1 MPITKN
7 INVSDRVENQLPEFI
22 RHEDRQIVNFLFEYY
37 KSQEKTG
44 RPYDILNNLLRYLD
58 LDNYTSEQLDSATSL
73 LKDIGLYD
81 SKIEIEGIDGFQEQD
96 GSIMIDNEVIYYEK
110 VTRGPDVIITPGI
123 SYPQFNKK
131 KQQLE
136 NPFTLFDGV
145 QNVFPLSFLGT
156 PVAPPSAEHL
166 IVTAYNTMM
175 IPNVDYYVEGLNIRF
190 QEPPRDQIGSDDSE
204 FTSLTYLVGYS
215 DQPIKT
221 CDSIPYTEWQGTK
234 FYPLR
239 INQQSYTPTS
249 EIGLVINKNGRLQ
262 EPYTDFTVF
271 EDKVVFKNEIGAAD
285 AIHIRSVEYT
295 PPSYGSGASAI
306 AKVADNGTIESLIPK
321 TGGSKYRIDFAP
333 RVTITSTTGAN
344 ATAKSLIGGIKD
356 INLIDGGQGYSSYNP
371 PIPVVAA
378 PSNANGTPA
387 QLSLTVNDETGMVDS
402 LTITNSGSGYD
413 FIPAI
418 SFKNPGGATISPPT
432 IDGEGRINIGT
443 ITVDT
448 MGSGYSNAP
457 VVYIDPAPIG
467 GINAAAISKINQD
480 GQVYE
485 IQITNRGRGYTASPR
500 VQIVNPIGAQ
510 VLDVTVASGSVT
522 NIEMLTGGMGYTDA
536 PSVYIVDDRKDGYGE
551 PIGGTG
557 ALAEATI
564 FNGEITD
571 INITNFGSGYSTE
584 FPPKIYI
591 AEPKAARSSV
601 DVGFDQVTGFDI
613 LEDGSGYAS
622 SAFLGCSR
630 GVSGPVGYD
639 NLHNEI
645 YAGEAALRQSNHAAG
660 AAVTNLD
667 SLFIKEVFDKFRRQY
682 LPTLDIDFGKVNPVQ
697 VIKNITDFY
706 ISKGTKL
713 ATQYLFKILFGE
725 DVDLYYPKDEIIS
738 PSHATWVVDTI
749 LRAELLEGDAAN
761 LIDSE
766 VNQYADEVDGSVTAA
781 SALIENVITIIEGTD
796 TIYELAISEET
807 LEGNFI
813 IPYKTRLVEPLTTT
827 GQIITVDSTIG
838 WPERNG
844 TIRINDVE
852 QVQYKEKSLNQF
864 IECTRSKNGIVEDW
878 DPGTIIQSD
887 IFVYVNRGTATECKL
902 RILGIAEAGTTV
914 LNDTGS
920 YYLGG
925 DKLKVANLG
934 STAEELR
941 LQSWLYNVKKLIQV
955 TSITP
960 GGVNNQ
966 TATVVCGN
974 PHGLLVS
981 DQVTIYGANPVVYN
995 GTFTVTSR
1003 IDQFTFSYQI
1013 NTPTEIL
1020 PQGNIL
1026 LSVDLNR
1033 GKSDIASINS
1043 VVSEFTTNI
1052 QNSFFNDNYVYVAA
1066 SGLPNYKIGPFTGS
1080 ALIPGNQRKLLR
1092 FPRLVQTISER
1103 KTIDPGTPIG
1113 AWVNGVSIWSYKSR
1127 EFIQFG
1133 PLTSIAVT
1141 NVGESYDAGAKPNVE
1156 ITGGGGSGATAEV
1169 IVNGSLVS
1177 FDMVTEGTGYT
1188 ESPLVSIVGGGGSG
1202 ATAQAVITG
1211 GRVTRILVEQP
1222 GINYTTQPLVS
1233 ITGGGGTGATA
1244 TANVRGPISSVSITN
1259 FGSGYTSLP
1268 AVKVNSGEGALAQP
1282 IVINGRIVSIAIINS
1297 GESYTTAPN
1306 IIINGDGFGAI
1317 AKATI
1322 GTIGEDKGRVL
1333 GVTITNKGIG
1343 YTQGLTTVRLEAVGQ
1358 LASFSP
1364 TVYQWNKNLQYE
1376 LVDNYDFA
1384 RGYVFTGYNN
1394 QFGGEYAHLSDPKEL
1409 RYVVGDNVFLNPV
1422 TQQFQEVAAN
1432 FEHSPIIGWAFDG
1445 NPIYGP
1451 YGYIDPTDANSGIRR
1466 MRTSFKLKTNVVYD
1480 EITNPDP
1487 ARIDGPPI
1495 SGYAAGTFVDDYFY
1509 DFQSGDLDQY
1519 NGRFC
1524 KTPEYPG

>member
-522 NIEMLTGGMGYTDA
+522 NIEMLTGGQGYTDA
-536 PSVYIVDDRKDGYGE
+536 PSVYIVDDRKD
-551 PIGGTG
+551 
-557 ALAEATI
+557 
-564 FNGEITD
+564 
-571 INITNFGSGYSTE
+571 
-584 FPPKIYI
+584 
-591 AEPKAARSSV
+591 
-601 DVGFDQVTGFDI
+601 
-613 LEDGSGYAS
+613 
-622 SAFLGCSR
+622 
-630 GVSGPVGYD
+630 
-639 NLHNEI
+639 
-645 YAGEAALRQSNHAAG
+645 
-660 AAVTNLD
+660 
-667 SLFIKEVFDKFRRQY
+667 
-682 LPTLDIDFGKVNPVQ
+682 
-697 VIKNITDFY
+697 
-706 ISKGTKL
+706 
-713 ATQYLFKILFGE
+713 
-725 DVDLYYPKDEIIS
+725 
-738 PSHATWVVDTI
+738 
-749 LRAELLEGDAAN
+749 
-761 LIDSE
+761 
-766 VNQYADEVDGSVTAA
+766 
-781 SALIENVITIIEGTD
+781 
-796 TIYELAISEET
+796 
-807 LEGNFI
+807 
-813 IPYKTRLVEPLTTT
+813 
-827 GQIITVDSTIG
+827 
-838 WPERNG
+838 
-844 TIRINDVE
+844 
-852 QVQYKEKSLNQF
+852 
-864 IECTRSKNGIVEDW
+864 
-878 DPGTIIQSD
+878 
-887 IFVYVNRGTATECKL
+887 
-902 RILGIAEAGTTV
+902 
-914 LNDTGS
+914 
-920 YYLGG
+920 
-925 DKLKVANLG
+925 
-934 STAEELR
+934 
-941 LQSWLYNVKKLIQV
+941 
-955 TSITP
+955 
-960 GGVNNQ
+960 
-966 TATVVCGN
+966 
-974 PHGLLVS
+974 
-981 DQVTIYGANPVVYN
+981 
-995 GTFTVTSR
+995 
-1003 IDQFTFSYQI
+1003 
-1013 NTPTEIL
+1013 
-1020 PQGNIL
+1020 
-1026 LSVDLNR
+1026 
-1033 GKSDIASINS
+1033 
-1043 VVSEFTTNI
+1043 
-1052 QNSFFNDNYVYVAA
+1052 
-1066 SGLPNYKIGPFTGS
+1066 
-1080 ALIPGNQRKLLR
+1080 
-1092 FPRLVQTISER
+1092 
-1103 KTIDPGTPIG
+1103 
-1113 AWVNGVSIWSYKSR
+1113 
-1127 EFIQFG
+1127 
-1133 PLTSIAVT
+1133 
-1141 NVGESYDAGAKPNVE
+1141 
-1156 ITGGGGSGATAEV
+1156 
-1169 IVNGSLVS
+1169 
-1177 FDMVTEGTGYT
+1177 
-1188 ESPLVSIVGGGGSG
+1188 
-1202 ATAQAVITG
+1202 
-1211 GRVTRILVEQP
+1211 
-1222 GINYTTQPLVS
+1222 
-1233 ITGGGGTGATA
+1233 
-1244 TANVRGPISSVSITN
+1244 
-1259 FGSGYTSLP
+1259 
-1268 AVKVNSGEGALAQP
+1268 
-1282 IVINGRIVSIAIINS
+1282 
-1297 GESYTTAPN
+1297 
-1306 IIINGDGFGAI
+1306 
-1317 AKATI
+1317 
-1322 GTIGEDKGRVL
+1322 
-1333 GVTITNKGIG
+1333 
-1343 YTQGLTTVRLEAVGQ
+1343 
-1358 LASFSP
+1358 
-1364 TVYQWNKNLQYE
+1364 
-1376 LVDNYDFA
+1376 
-1384 RGYVFTGYNN
+1384 
-1394 QFGGEYAHLSDPKEL
+1394 
-1409 RYVVGDNVFLNPV
+1409 
-1422 TQQFQEVAAN
+1422 
-1432 FEHSPIIGWAFDG
+1432 
-1445 NPIYGP
+1445 
-1451 YGYIDPTDANSGIRR
+1451 
-1466 MRTSFKLKTNVVYD
+1466 
-1480 EITNPDP
+1480 
-1487 ARIDGPPI
+1487 
-1495 SGYAAGTFVDDYFY
+1495 
-1509 DFQSGDLDQY
+1509 
-1519 NGRFC
+1519 
-1524 KTPEYPG
+1524 